1 MERYTMPLKVAQG
14 KFGMVQ
20 IVQMVIYG
28 LLETLVS
35 GALHSD
41 KK

>member
-14 KFGMVQ
+14 KFGMVH
-20 IVQMVIYG
+20 VVYG
-28 LLETLVS
+28 LLETLVT